1 MKKTRINK
9 IGTKPVVH
17 NKHCSNSIL
26 KGVYNMKKIL
36 EVRGIQV
43 GVGKPK
49 ICVPLIGKNNVE
61 LIEEARALKMVQLD
75 VVEWRID
82 HHQDVADISKMKET
96 LKELR
101 NEIGNIPLLV
111 TFRSKK
117 EGGEKEISVTY
128 YAELN
133 KAMAA
138 TGMADMIDVE
148 LFSGDDIVKEIVDF
162 AHSKDVKVVMSNH
175 DFFRTP
181 DKEEIINRLC
191 KMQEMNADLPKIAV
205 MPQTAEDVL
214 TLLSATNEMVTK
226 HADRPIITMSMAGL
240 GVVSRLA
247 GEVFGSA
254 LTFGAVKAA
263 SAPGQVS
270 VEKLAQVLEI
280 IHESL

>member
-1 MKKTRINK
+1 MKQI
-9 IGTKPVVH
+9 V
-17 NKHCSNSIL
+17 
-26 KGVYNMKKIL
+26 
-36 EVRGIQV
+36 EVRGIQF
-43 GVGKPK
+43 GEGKPK

-61 LIEEARALKMVQLD
+61 LMEEAKALKTLKLD

-82 HHQDVADISKMKET
+82 HHQDVEDISKMEEA

-101 NEIGNIPLLV
+101 NELGDMPLLV

-117 EGGEKEISVTY
+117 EGGEREVSVAY

-133 KAMAA
+133 KAVAA

-148 LFSGDDIVKEIVDF
+148 LFTGDEIVKEIVDF
-162 AHSKDVKVVMSNH
+162 AHSKGIKVVMSNH
-175 DFFRTP
+175 DFFKTP
-181 DKEEIINRLC
+181 AKEEIVSRLC

-205 MPQTAEDVL
+205 MPQTTDDVL

-226 HADRPIITMSMAGL
+226 HADRPIITMSMAGM

-247 GEVFGSA
+247 GEAFGSA
-254 LTFGAVKAA
+254 LTFGAAKAA
-263 SAPGQVS
+263 SAPGQVP

-280 IHESL
+280 MHESL

>member
-1 MKKTRINK
+1 MKQI
-9 IGTKPVVH
+9 V
-17 NKHCSNSIL
+17 
-26 KGVYNMKKIL
+26 
-36 EVRGIQV
+36 EVRGIQF
-43 GVGKPK
+43 GEGKPK

-61 LIEEARALKMVQLD
+61 LMEEAKALKELKLD

-82 HHQDVADISKMKET
+82 HHQDVEDISKMEEA

-101 NEIGNIPLLV
+101 DELGNTPLLV

-117 EGGEKEISVTY
+117 EGGEREVSVAY

-148 LFSGDDIVKEIVDF
+148 LFTGDEIVKEIVDF

-175 DFFRTP
+175 DFFKTP
-181 DKEEIINRLC
+181 AKEEIVSRLC

-205 MPQTAEDVL
+205 MPQTTEDVL

-226 HADRPIITMSMAGL
+226 HADRPIITMSMAGM

-247 GEVFGSA
+247 GEAFGSA
-254 LTFGAVKAA
+254 LTFGAAKAA
-263 SAPGQVS
+263 SAPGQVP
-270 VEKLAQVLEI
+270 VEKLAKVLEI
-280 IHESL
+280 MHESL

>member
-1 MKKTRINK
+1 MKQI
-9 IGTKPVVH
+9 I
-17 NKHCSNSIL
+17 
-26 KGVYNMKKIL
+26 
-36 EVRGIQV
+36 EVRGIQF
-43 GVGKPK
+43 GEGKPK

-61 LIEEARALKMVQLD
+61 LMEEAKALKELKLD
-75 VVEWRID
+75 IVEWRID
-82 HHQDVADISKMKET
+82 HHQDVEDISKMEEA

-101 NEIGNIPLLV
+101 DELGNTPLLV

-117 EGGEKEISVTY
+117 EGGEREVSVAY

-148 LFSGDDIVKEIVDF
+148 LFTGDEIVKEIVDF

-175 DFFRTP
+175 DFFKTP
-181 DKEEIINRLC
+181 AKEEIVSRLC
-191 KMQEMNADLPKIAV
+191 KMQKMNADLPKIAV
-205 MPQTAEDVL
+205 MPQTTEDVL

-226 HADRPIITMSMAGL
+226 HADRPIITMSMAGM

-247 GEVFGSA
+247 GEAFGSA
-254 LTFGAVKAA
+254 LTFGAAKAA
-263 SAPGQVS
+263 SAPGQVP

-280 IHESL
+280 MHESL

>member
-1 MKKTRINK
+1 MKQI
-9 IGTKPVVH
+9 V
-17 NKHCSNSIL
+17 
-26 KGVYNMKKIL
+26 
-36 EVRGIQV
+36 EVRGIQF
-43 GVGKPK
+43 GEGKPK

-61 LIEEARALKMVQLD
+61 LMEEAKALKTLKLD

-82 HHQDVADISKMKET
+82 HHQDVEDISKMEEA

-101 NEIGNIPLLV
+101 NELGDMPLLV

-117 EGGEKEISVTY
+117 EGGEREVSVAY

-148 LFSGDDIVKEIVDF
+148 LFTGDEIVKEIVDF
-162 AHSKDVKVVMSNH
+162 AHSKGIKVVMSNH
-175 DFFRTP
+175 DFFKTP
-181 DKEEIINRLC
+181 AKEEIVSRLC

-205 MPQTAEDVL
+205 MPQTTDDIL

-226 HADRPIITMSMAGL
+226 HADRPIITMSMAGM

-247 GEVFGSA
+247 GEAFGSA
-254 LTFGAVKAA
+254 LTFGAAKAA
-263 SAPGQVS
+263 SAPGQVP

-280 IHESL
+280 MHESL

>member
-1 MKKTRINK
+1 MKQI
-9 IGTKPVVH
+9 V
-17 NKHCSNSIL
+17 
-26 KGVYNMKKIL
+26 
-36 EVRGIQV
+36 EVRGIQF
-43 GVGKPK
+43 GEGKPK

-61 LIEEARALKMVQLD
+61 LMEEARALKELKLD

-82 HHQDVADISKMKET
+82 HHQDVEDISKMEEA

-101 NEIGNIPLLV
+101 NELGNTPLLV

-117 EGGEKEISVTY
+117 EGGEREVSVAY

-148 LFSGDDIVKEIVDF
+148 LFTGDEIVKEIVDF

-175 DFFRTP
+175 DFFKTP
-181 DKEEIINRLC
+181 AKEEIVSRLC

-205 MPQTAEDVL
+205 MPQTTEDVL

-226 HADRPIITMSMAGL
+226 HADRPIITMSMAGM

-247 GEVFGSA
+247 GEAFGSA
-254 LTFGAVKAA
+254 LTFGAAKAA
-263 SAPGQVS
+263 SAPGQVP

-280 IHESL
+280 MHESL

>member
-1 MKKTRINK
+1 MKQI
-9 IGTKPVVH
+9 V
-17 NKHCSNSIL
+17 
-26 KGVYNMKKIL
+26 
-36 EVRGIQV
+36 EVRGIQF
-43 GVGKPK
+43 GEGKPK

-61 LIEEARALKMVQLD
+61 LMEEAKPLKTLKLD

-82 HHQDVADISKMKET
+82 HHQDVEDISKMEED

-101 NEIGNIPLLV
+101 KEHGDKPLLV

-117 EGGEKEISVTY
+117 EGGEREVSVAY

-148 LFSGDDIVKEIVDF
+148 LFTGDEIVKEIVDF
-162 AHSKDVKVVMSNH
+162 AHSKGVKVVMSNH
-175 DFFRTP
+175 DFFKTP
-181 DKEEIINRLC
+181 AKEEIVSRLC

-205 MPQTAEDVL
+205 MPQTTDDVL

-226 HADRPIITMSMAGL
+226 HADRPIITMSMAGM

-247 GEVFGSA
+247 GEAFGSA
-254 LTFGAVKAA
+254 LTFGAAKAA
-263 SAPGQVS
+263 SAPGQVP

-280 IHESL
+280 MHESL

>member
-1 MKKTRINK
+1 MKQI
-9 IGTKPVVH
+9 V
-17 NKHCSNSIL
+17 
-26 KGVYNMKKIL
+26 
-36 EVRGIQV
+36 EVRGIQF
-43 GVGKPK
+43 GEGKPK

-61 LIEEARALKMVQLD
+61 LMEEAKALKTLKLD

-82 HHQDVADISKMKET
+82 HHQDVEDISKMEEA

-101 NEIGNIPLLV
+101 NELGNTPLLV

-117 EGGEKEISVTY
+117 EGGEREVSVAY

-133 KAMAA
+133 KAIAA

-148 LFSGDDIVKEIVDF
+148 LFTGDEIVKEIVDF

-175 DFFRTP
+175 DFFKTP
-181 DKEEIINRLC
+181 AKEEIVSRLC

-205 MPQTAEDVL
+205 MPQTTEDVL

-226 HADRPIITMSMAGL
+226 HADRPIITMSMAGM

-247 GEVFGSA
+247 GEAFGSA
-254 LTFGAVKAA
+254 LTFGAAKAA
-263 SAPGQVS
+263 SAPGQVP

-280 IHESL
+280 MHESL